1 MRNNAVM
8 DWAANTYVKMLGGQ
22 LNKYGLRF
30 EDIYS
35 ETPEVM
41 EAVRRLPAQEQ
52 EERSMRIRRAVDL
65 SFKKTY
71 LPKDMQ
77 ANHEAF
83 KVYLTPAIEQVE
95 KEVWEQKEFDRRHRP
110 MGLGG
115 F

>member
-77 ANHEAF
+77 ANHEVTCF
-83 KVYLTPAIEQVE
+83 
-95 KEVWEQKEFDRRHRP
+95 R
-110 MGLGG
+110 M
-115 F
+115 